1 MGASITMAKGAAD
14 AGLVP
19 AVAVIGD
26 STFTHSGITGLID
39 AVIGKSPITIVI
51 SDNYTTGMTGG
62 QDSAALGRIEQI
74 CEGVGVDPAHIKIF
88 HPTPAHHDEMV
99 ALLKEELAYD
109 GVSVIIPR
117 RQCVQTMK
125 DKDLA
130 IKVKELGLNN
140 RK

>member
-19 AVAVIGD
+19 AIAVIGD
-26 STFTHSGITGLID
+26 STFTHSGITGLLD
-39 AVIGKSPITIVI
+39 CVTENSPVTIII

-62 QDSAALGRIEQI
+62 QDSKALGAIEDI
-74 CEGVGVDPAHIKIF
+74 CKGVGVDPDHIRVFK
-88 HPTPAHHDEMV
+88 PTKKNLDEMIQIM
-99 ALLKEELAYD
+99 KEEMEYK

-125 DKDLA
+125 NKALVA
-130 IKVKELGLNN
+130 KVKELGL
-140 RK
+140 